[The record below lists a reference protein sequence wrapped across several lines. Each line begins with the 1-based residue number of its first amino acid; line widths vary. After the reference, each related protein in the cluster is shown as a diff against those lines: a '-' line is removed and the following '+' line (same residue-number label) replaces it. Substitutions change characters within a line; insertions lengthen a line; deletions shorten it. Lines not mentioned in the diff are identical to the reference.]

1 MKRKILLGLCTLI
14 FSSATF
20 SQDDF
25 SKFKCN
31 LKKWG
36 DKKSVPQVH
45 IIEIPKNTNGRFE
58 VIHNGKAELAQS
70 YSNGRKI
77 RWGYGV
83 ELNLAT
89 YEYFFGGGDVDKNKL
104 QELRETS
111 GDSGI
116 VWNFDFD
123 SLEFQENF
131 DDGDERG
138 MGEKILKE
146 GSCEN
151 LGFKPTKTYTDL
163 VGRVQFFTKNY
174 ARDYYKK
181 IFSETNKHPIHSSYK
196 SIATEIIEQNDGG
209 KVQANMLVDL
219 VAANPYNKDDSR
231 PYYSI
236 TFMTKL
242 FNSKIGDENLKPL
255 NNDYQYVT
263 AFVKCNVEP
272 NQIRFTELYN
282 KEDYDDRGYKRGE
295 LRFNIDDK
303 YLINYVCAHIDA
315 LNKSGY

>member
-1 MKRKILLGLCTLI
+1 MKRKILLVLSTLI
-14 FSSATF
+14 FSSAIF

-45 IIEIPKNTNGRFE
+45 IIEIPKNTNGRFS
-58 VIHNGKAELAQS
+58 VIHNGKAEPAQS
-70 YSNGRKI
+70 HSNGKKI

-83 ELNLAT
+83 ELNHAT
-89 YEYFFGGGDVDKNKL
+89 YEYLFGSGDVDRNKL
-104 QELRETS
+104 QELRANS
-111 GDSGI
+111 GDGGI

-123 SLEFQENF
+123 NLEFQENF

-163 VGRVQFFTKNY
+163 VDRVEFFTKNY

-181 IFSETNKHPIHSSYK
+181 IFSEANRHPIHGYYK
-196 SIATEIIEQNDGG
+196 LIATEIIEKNDGG
-209 KVQANMLVDL
+209 EVQANMLVDL
-219 VAANPYNKDDSR
+219 ASANPFNKDDSK
-231 PYYSI
+231 PYYNI
-236 TFMTKL
+236 TFMAKL
-242 FNSKIGDENLKPL
+242 FNSKVEGENLKPL
-255 NNDYQYVT
+255 NNDSQYVT

-272 NQIRFTELYN
+272 RSIRFTELYN
-282 KEDYDDRGYKRGE
+282 NDDYSDFDSSK
-295 LRFNIDDK
+295 LRFNIDEK
-303 YLINYVCAHIDA
+303 YLINYACAYVDA
-315 LNKSGY
+315 LNKAGY